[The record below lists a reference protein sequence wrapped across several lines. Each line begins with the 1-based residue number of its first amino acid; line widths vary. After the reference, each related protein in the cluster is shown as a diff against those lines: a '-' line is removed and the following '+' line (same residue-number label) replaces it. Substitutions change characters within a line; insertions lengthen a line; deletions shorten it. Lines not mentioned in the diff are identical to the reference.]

1 MSIGNI
7 ILKRL
12 SGKTKF
18 FYGVGNL
25 GYGTISQTMS
35 NFIMFF
41 GTSVLG
47 ISGTL
52 VGVAVAIS
60 AFWDGLSDPIVGYVS
75 DRHKS
80 KLFGR
85 RLGFML
91 IATFGMAIFNILL
104 WSIPNSLS
112 MGFKFVWLLACLL
125 VIETFNTF
133 FATPYVALGI
143 DIAPDYNDQSSLQ
156 GFKTVF
162 FIVGMVLPT
171 LLMMIL
177 MPASDAGGQLNQSGY
192 INISYITSILC
203 IVCGTI
209 VILGTKKR
217 VQEMPKYNTM
227 ANEEGGF
234 FKIFYNFFKTL
245 KNKNFSPLIFG
256 YSIALIAA
264 AFLTSVGMHLF
275 TYSFHFSSAQ
285 ISLLMMVLFLG
296 AIISQPIWIYISKRI
311 DKKPALNIALIVLLV
326 AIGVVAL
333 IFWFRTF
340 IPVYVCF
347 YLGMPV
353 LLFCGFG
360 TGALYSLPISMYAD
374 VVTLE
379 KLKSNE
385 NKTATYSGYMTFA
398 YNVSNSMALLII
410 GVLLD
415 IIKFN
420 PSQPVQA
427 MKVQNSL
434 GIIVILGCSIS
445 IALALLCFNKYRL
458 TRSDILKEQLKARS
472 RDKDN
477 V

>member
-1 MSIGNI
+1 M
-7 ILKRL
+7 KKL
-12 SGKTKF
+12 SSKTKIC
-18 FYGVGNL
+18 YGVGNL

-52 VGVAVAIS
+52 VGIAIAIS
-60 AFWDGLSDPIVGYVS
+60 AFWDGLSDPIVGYIS
-75 DRHKS
+75 DRTKN

-91 IATFGMAIFNILL
+91 FATFGMAIFNMLI
-104 WSIPNSLS
+104 WSIPQSLS
-112 MGFKFVWLLACLL
+112 IGFKFVWLMICLIA
-125 VIETFNTF
+125 IETFNTC

-143 DIAPDYNDQSSLQ
+143 DIAPDYNDQSALQ

-162 FIVGMVLPT
+162 FIFGMIMPT
-171 LLMMIL
+171 VLMMIF
-177 MPASDAGGQLNQSGY
+177 MPSQSGASQLVQSGY

-203 IVCGTI
+203 IICGTI
-209 VILGTKKR
+209 CILGTISRAKK
-217 VQEMPKYNTM
+217 MPEFKTREKEDN
-227 ANEEGGF
+227 AF

-256 YSIALIAA
+256 YSISLIAA

-275 TYSFHFSSAQ
+275 TYSFHFGSTQ
-285 ISLLMMVLFLG
+285 ISVLMMALFIG
-296 AIISQPIWIYISKRI
+296 AIISQPVWVYISKRI
-311 DKKPALNIALIVLLV
+311 DKKPSLNIALGLLLV
-326 AIGVVAL
+326 AIFL
-333 IFWFRTF
+333 IAIVFFMRELITVNF
-340 IPVYVCF
+340 CF
-347 YLGMPV
+347 YLMIP
-353 LLFCGFG
+353 LLLLCGFG

-398 YNVSNSMALLII
+398 YNISNSIALLVI

-415 IIKFN
+415 IIKFD

-427 MKVQNSL
+427 LKVQNSL
-434 GIIVILGCSIS
+434 GIIVFLGCSIS
-445 IALALLCFNKYRL
+445 IIVAILFFNKYKLSRA
-458 TRSDILKEQLKARS
+458 DILKQQLLSK
-472 RDKDN
+472 KKN
-477 V
+477 NEK